1 MTTELM
7 YTHLPYCIKHLG
19 NKQYII
25 LNRNYKPLGTTNP
38 EWTNY
43 ATHPSVV
50 KMNITAKQAAQ
61 LSWNNSPDTE
71 NIYLYENA
79 SATLANS
86 TKFSEYMTRLGRLAK
101 LKAK

>member
-71 NIYLYENA
+71 NIYLFQNA
-79 SATLANS
+79 AATLAS
-86 TKFSEYMTRLGRLAK
+86 SVKMSEYITRLGKLAK